1 MKKLIALVL
10 AVVCVVG
17 LVGCGNQ
24 PPERTKT
31 IEGNLKTYYELSDG
45 TWEYDGQIYKY
56 RLVIKGTMPNAKT
69 KSTFTYLS
77 NIENI
82 PFERAW
88 KAAGFSSNMNDYFDI
103 EDAVLVDW
111 MQTDN

>member
-1 MKKLIALVL
+1 MKKMIAIVL
-10 AVVCVVG
+10 ALVCVVG
-17 LVGCGNQ
+17 LVGCATH
-24 PPERTKT
+24 PIEHFTT
-31 IEGNLKTYYELSDG
+31 IEGNWKTYRELSDG
-45 TWEYDGQIYKY
+45 TWECDGHMYKY

-69 KSTFTYLS
+69 NSTFTYLS

-88 KAAGFSSNMNDYFDI
+88 KAAGFSSNMNDYFSV

-111 MQTDN
+111 LQTD

>member
-1 MKKLIALVL
+1 MKKMIAIVLALV
-10 AVVCVVG
+10 CVLG
-17 LVGCGNQ
+17 LFGCANHPIEHIQ
-24 PPERTKT
+24 T

-69 KSTFTYLS
+69 NSTFTYLS

-88 KAAGFSSNMNDYFDI
+88 KAAGLSSNMNDYFSV

-111 MQTDN
+111 LQTD

>member
-1 MKKLIALVL
+1 MKKLIALGL
-10 AVVCVVG
+10 ALVCAVG
-17 LVGCGNQ
+17 LFGCGNQ
-24 PPERTKT
+24 SPERTEI
-31 IEGNLKTYYELSDG
+31 IEGNFRTYYKLSDD

-69 KSTFTYLS
+69 NSTFTYLS

-82 PFERAW
+82 TFERAW
-88 KAAGFSSNMNDYFDI
+88 KAAGLSSNMNDYFSV

-111 MQTDN
+111 LQTDS

>member
-1 MKKLIALVL
+1 MKKMIAIVLALV
-10 AVVCVVG
+10 CVLG
-17 LVGCGNQ
+17 LFGCANHPKEHIQ
-24 PPERTKT
+24 T

-69 KSTFTYLS
+69 NSTFTYLS

-88 KAAGFSSNMNDYFDI
+88 KAAGLSSNMNDYFSV

-111 MQTDN
+111 LQTD